1 MRAPEKR
8 LADVRNIAW
17 TCISP
22 GIIHLIQ
29 QLPPF
34 MWPII
39 VVAGVT
45 TLLSC
50 TPMAVSIKAG
60 GMTGAAALKKVGG
73 YIPVV

>member
-1 MRAPEKR
+1 
-8 LADVRNIAW
+8 
-17 TCISP
+17 
-22 GIIHLIQ
+22 
-29 QLPPF
+29 

-50 TPMAVSIKAG
+50 TPMAVSLIKAG